1 MAKSATERQRDKRER
16 DKLKKAERHARLL
29 AYTLKVEVYQGTA
42 DHIERIKQVT
52 GIDEVHD
59 LLTRAIHNTSRL
71 DDDALRA
78 FLAEP

>member
-1 MAKSATERQRDKRER
+1 MAKTAAERQKEKRAR
-16 DKLKKAERHARLL
+16 DKLKEEQRRARLL

-42 DHIERIKQVT
+42 DHIERIKQVA

-59 LLTRAIHNTSRL
+59 LLTRAIHNISRL
-71 DDDALRA
+71 DDDALQA